1 MDKKYKL
8 IIINNQTQSNYS
20 LSINS
25 FVKYCMFFFIT
36 FFLFFFSIG
45 IFRFFKPHEK
55 QQKINNMLAYKYN
68 SDNLIYNLYTQGIID
83 SNIMNNHKFN
93 NSSFNLV
100 PNYLPVKGVV
110 TKGIDLKNIPPHNGI
125 DIAAKSNSK
134 VKAAQ
139 EGMVIFSN
147 PLNDYGNTIIL
158 AHPNNYYSVY
168 SHLEKCILK
177 EREYVLANQTIGYV
191 GQTGNSDGPHLHFEI
206 WKNHHIIDPQQLIK
220 EYEIKDVSIK

>member
-1 MDKKYKL
+1 
-8 IIINNQTQSNYS
+8 
-20 LSINS
+20 
-25 FVKYCMFFFIT
+25 
-36 FFLFFFSIG
+36 
-45 IFRFFKPHEK
+45 
-55 QQKINNMLAYKYN
+55 MLAYKYN

-83 SNIMNNHKFN
+83 SNIMNNYKFN
-93 NSSFNLV
+93 NPNFSLV
-100 PNYLPVKGVV
+100 PSYLPVKGVV
-110 TKGIDLKNIPPHNGI
+110 TKGIDLKNTPPHNGI
-125 DIAAKSNSK
+125 DIAAKSNSE
-134 VKAAQ
+134 VRAAQ